1 MTTIR
6 ILLPVLSA
14 VIASTQPALGQPG
27 GPHPHGHDGKKPS
40 PEKMVGKLDSDGD
53 GLISFEEFQ
62 MPDKRRRGDRL
73 AEADADG
80 DGNISRAEM
89 EAQMDSHLEAMRARA
104 EARFTQAD
112 LNSDGFITTEERKQ
126 VAFEMLD
133 TNGDGYLAPEE
144 LAAAQKRDR
153 RPRD

>member
-6 ILLPVLSA
+6 LVLPILSA
-14 VIASTQPALGQPG
+14 VIAFTQSVLGQPG
-27 GPHPHGHDGKKPS
+27 GPHPQGHDGKKPS

-73 AEADADG
+73 ADADG

-89 EAQMDSHLEAMRARA
+89 EAQMESHLEAMRARA

-112 LNSDGFITTEERKQ
+112 LNSDDFITAEERKQ

-133 TNGDGYLAPEE
+133 INGDGYLAPEE